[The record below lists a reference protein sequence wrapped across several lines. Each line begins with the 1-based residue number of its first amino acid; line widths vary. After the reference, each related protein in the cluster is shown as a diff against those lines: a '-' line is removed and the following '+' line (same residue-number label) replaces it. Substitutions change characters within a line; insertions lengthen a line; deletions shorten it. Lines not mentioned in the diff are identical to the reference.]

1 MTIPLIIGVG
11 VVLVVILL
19 FLGKRRPGAEGDQP
33 YVRVEGAA
41 VAAFYEPYAPFL
53 AETPPD
59 IAALTEFLAERLNL
73 SRATEEY
80 PTDPAAIQ
88 AAASAFVAACASQ
101 FGVELSLDCSDV
113 TQLDRLIDR
122 HLIAAS
128 VRPFFADAGLRG
140 DLDEA
145 EMEAYQQ
152 AMTELR
158 IPEEPLFYYCMGC
171 FWGEWLCRHRQA
183 VWALYEPLRPIQV
196 FPDMITSGST
206 VCIHPFSQ
214 VVKKMSD
221 PDGDQLAFK
230 ASPGMVRRYFPPFP
244 LLASLSDAEEAGSAL
259 LPPAA
264 HHARRQEGAGRVA
277 EALASYEEALAA
289 APDHAALHALAVQCA
304 CRAEDW
310 ERAEAW
316 LRAGLALSPE
326 HPVLCH
332 NLAVLLVRQPE
343 GMAEAIGLL
352 RTAIAVLPNYGRAR
366 LTLASFYAETG
377 ETEQALAEAHWVEEN
392 DEELR
397 EDAAELIA
405 GLQPNDTEPPAAA
418 L

>member
-19 FLGKRRPGAEGDQP
+19 SLGKRRPGEEGDQP
-33 YVRVEGAA
+33 YVRVEGAEI
-41 VAAFYEPYAPFL
+41 AAFYEPYAPFL

-59 IAALTEFLAERLNL
+59 IAAFTELLAERLDL

-80 PTDPAAIQ
+80 PTDPAATQ
-88 AAASAFVAACASQ
+88 AAANAFVAACTAQ
-101 FGVELSLDCSDV
+101 FGVELSLDSPDV
-113 TQLDRLIDR
+113 TQLDRVINR
-122 HLIAAS
+122 RLIAAS
-128 VRPFFADAGLRG
+128 LRPFFADAGLRE

-145 EMEAYQQ
+145 EIEAYQQ

-158 IPEEPLFYYCMGC
+158 IPEEPLFYYCMGS

-196 FPDMITSGST
+196 FPDMISSGST

-221 PDGDQLAFK
+221 PEGDQLAFK
-230 ASPGMVRRYFPPFP
+230 AAPGMVKRYFPPFP
-244 LLASLSDAEEAGSAL
+244 LLVSLSDAEEAVFAL

-264 HHARRQEGAGRVA
+264 RRARRLEGTGRVA

-289 APDHAALHALAVQCA
+289 APDHAALCALAVQCA

-310 ERAEAW
+310 ERAGTW
-316 LRAGLALSPE
+316 LRTGLALSPE

-332 NLAVLLVRQPE
+332 NLAVLLARQPE
-343 GMAEAIGLL
+343 GMAEAISLL
-352 RTAIAVLPNYGRAR
+352 RTAIAALPNYGRAR
-366 LTLASFYAETG
+366 LTLAAFYAETG
-377 ETEQALAEAHWVEEN
+377 EAEQALAEAQWVLDN
-392 DEELR
+392 DPELA
-397 EDAAELIA
+397 EAAAELIA
-405 GLQPNDTEPPAAA
+405 GLQPSDEEPSASA